1 MFDAGLVLEGGGMK
15 GVYTAGVLD
24 FLLDKGIEFKNIYG
38 VSAGACTMCSFVS
51 KQRGR
56 GRDTFVDYVGLDG
69 YMSYKSLIK
78 TGDIFNSK
86 FSYELVPKY
95 LNPFDYET
103 YASFEGNAYAVV
115 TNIETGKAEYIPV
128 RDMEKEIDYIRASSS
143 LPLVSKNVRIG
154 DKLYLDGGIADS
166 IPIRKSESDGN
177 VKNVVVMTKPVGY
190 RRDPEKMLKLIRIRY
205 ARYPKV
211 YELMKNRHITYNE
224 TLDYV
229 EKEAESGKI
238 FLIRPKE
245 DSHIDRMEKDR
256 DKLEALYEQGYSEAS
271 ELYEELVAYLN

>member
-1 MFDAGLVLEGGGMK
+1 
-15 GVYTAGVLD
+15 
-24 FLLDKGIEFKNIYG
+24 
-38 VSAGACTMCSFVS
+38 
-51 KQRGR
+51 
-56 GRDTFVDYVGLDG
+56 
-69 YMSYKSLIK
+69 
-78 TGDIFNSK
+78 
-86 FSYELVPKY
+86 
-95 LNPFDYET
+95 
-103 YASFEGNAYAVV
+103 
-115 TNIETGKAEYIPV
+115 
-128 RDMEKEIDYIRASSS
+128 
-143 LPLVSKNVRIG
+143 
-154 DKLYLDGGIADS
+154 
-166 IPIRKSESDGN
+166 
-177 VKNVVVMTKPVGY
+177 
-190 RRDPEKMLKLIRIRY
+190 MLKLIKIRY